1 MIEKTMKHARTH
13 AQWHDHANGVAP
25 SAIMRDWLTD
35 RVSLTYKLMAHCQ
48 QFRVQRLR
56 QQRALPL
63 AEEWQAIGL
72 PRRQQVQERDVLL
85 RCDGRPMVLGHTVL
99 ALDATTTEWPFFGS
113 LGERSLGSTL
123 FGDPLVARG
132 QLQYARLYG
141 GHPLV
146 RRMCAASGVDAFAY
160 PLWARRSAFRRKT
173 GIMLVTEVFFPE
185 IEELRRAR
193 ADIKVLSAG
202 FSISSDLSRHI
213 HPAHQLLSLGAAT
226 R

>member
-1 MIEKTMKHARTH
+1 MTPHAK
-13 AQWHDHANGVAP
+13 WHDHANGVAP
-25 SAIMRDWLTD
+25 SVNMRDWLTD

-72 PRRQQVQERDVLL
+72 ARRQQVQERDVLL

-99 ALDATTTEWPFFGS
+99 ALDATTTEWPFFSS

-123 FGDPLVARG
+123 FGDPLVMRG

-141 GHPLV
+141 GHPLAQ
-146 RRMCAASGVDAFAY
+146 RMAAASGVDSFAY

-193 ADIKVLSAG
+193 PDIKVLSAG

-213 HPAHQLLSLGAAT
+213 HPAHQLLSFGAA

>member
-1 MIEKTMKHARTH
+1 MTHARTQ
-13 AQWHDHANGVAP
+13 AKWHDHANGVAP
-25 SAIMRDWLTD
+25 SATMRGWLTD

-141 GHPLV
+141 GHPLA

-160 PLWARRSAFRRKT
+160 PLWARRSVFRRKT

-185 IEELRRAR
+185 VEELQRAR
-193 ADIKVLSAG
+193 PDIKILSAG
-202 FSISSDLSRHI
+202 FSIASDLSRHI
-213 HPAHQLLSLGAAT
+213 HPAHQLLSLGAA

>member
-1 MIEKTMKHARTH
+1 MTPHAK
-13 AQWHDHANGVAP
+13 WHDHANGVAP
-25 SAIMRDWLTD
+25 SANMRAWLTD

-72 PRRQQVQERDVLL
+72 ARRQQVQERDVLL

-99 ALDATTTEWPFFGS
+99 ALDATTTEWPFFSS

-146 RRMCAASGVDAFAY
+146 QRMCAASGVDSFAY

-193 ADIKVLSAG
+193 PDIKVLSAG

-213 HPAHQLLSLGAAT
+213 HPAHQLLSFGAA